1 MSKKSYTVGRP
12 NWRGYQLKAS
22 HLRVYMKKR
31 GYTLDGYILVHHIK
45 NMLAEIIV
53 KYSVLVDPETVEI
66 VCHGF
71 N

>member
-1 MSKKSYTVGRP
+1 MSEKYYTVGRP

-22 HLRVYMKKR
+22 HLRVYEKR
-31 GYTLDGYILVHHIK
+31 GCTLDGYILVHHIK

-53 KYSVLVDPETVEI
+53 KYGVLVNPETVEI